1 MLYSTRWNTWTA
13 TLWLIAG
20 ISAFTTVFIFFLM
33 PETLSSNI
41 LHRRAERL
49 HEQSNKPQSQLP
61 SKSAAEPNFF
71 LHILYQAVDDFK
83 ISCMDP
89 VVLFVNIHT
98 MLIYGI
104 LYLWFE
110 LFPFGKQ
117 QQLPVIIDV

>member
-1 MLYSTRWNTWTA
+1 
-13 TLWLIAG
+13 
-20 ISAFTTVFIFFLM
+20 M

-49 HEQSNKPQSQLP
+49 QVQSNKPQSQFPL
-61 SKSAAEPNFF
+61 KSAAERNFF
-71 LHILYQAVDDFK
+71 LDILYQAIDDFK

-89 VVLFVNIHT
+89 MILFVNIHT

-117 QQLPVIIDV
+117 QQLPVIMCLRLTNH